1 MEGKKPGWNPY
12 STHARIHGGTH
23 ATKNAK
29 KCQTKCKKC
38 KNNSRFF
45 FNFQD
50 FRPGFSLAF
59 VFAFWYQLYFF
70 VFFCHFLGMSST
82 MNSTVLSAFFE
93 SRIWNAKWKS
103 YPNSWAQN
111 QEFGMQDGTHTQTH
125 GGMQKQIPCHNPVCG
140 SESHIILYTIDGT
153 IPLTLLLQS
162 KVSISHWRHGHSK
175 PCLEWMAYCD
185 RQRRSA
191 TSA

>member
-1 MEGKKPGWNPY
+1 MQQKMQ
-12 STHARIHGGTH
+12 
-23 ATKNAK
+23 KNAK
-29 KCQTKCKKC
+29 QNAKSAKTTRGFFLI
-38 KNNSRFF
+38 SRISGR
-45 FNFQD
+45 D
-50 FRPGFSLAF
+50 FRWHLSLHF
-59 VFAFWYQLYFF
+59 GINCIFLF
-70 VFFCHFLGMSST
+70 FFCHFLGMSST

-162 KVSISHWRHGHSK
+162 KVSISH
-175 PCLEWMAYCD
+175 
-185 RQRRSA
+185 
-191 TSA
+191 